1 MSFSLEIFEFE
12 RVNGE
17 WLLPTQSLPEIS
29 VDLAICKQTRKI
41 TKNRCLLLALENGIG
56 MEQPHES
63 NEDVDKT
70 GDSPEPSG
78 ESVDEFEHTH

>member
-1 MSFSLEIFEFE
+1 MILKTVFH
-12 RVNGE
+12 
-17 WLLPTQSLPEIS
+17 WW
-29 VDLAICKQTRKI
+29 
-41 TKNRCLLLALENGIG
+41 LLALENGIG